1 MQRQQAH
8 GQETPVVGGVG
19 KLLVQIM
26 AQAKPGRL
34 NIPRWDWH
42 GDLEDLYTLEYGVEE
57 LTPERKEFKFGER
70 NVSIFSWLSQRQLKK
85 QEDLPRK
92 RGKPRKKGAWGLEG
106 QWLGLEQ

>member
-1 MQRQQAH
+1 M
-8 GQETPVVGGVG
+8 VGGVG